1 MGWTEKVLSNGHNLS
16 NVSIDTTTPFGP
28 NFGESEFTTMEGAQS
43 DGIEKVTE
51 SGLEPSSS
59 SESGLK
65 PSSSSESGL
74 DVSKLTE
81 DDSMIED
88 ESIVVKVPGEDF
100 VLLNP
105 SKSSKDEW
113 SYRRP
118 AELNGLPFWGL
129 LDMYSG
135 GGYLIP
141 MRGSRSSLIHHMS
154 TLRNQSWIDERSR
167 ALFAE
172 FSAYNA
178 QVSACSF

>member
-1 MGWTEKVLSNGHNLS
+1 MGWTEKVLSSNGQNLS

-28 NFGESEFTTMEGAQS
+28 IFGESEFTTMEGAQS

-51 SGLEPSSS
+51 SGL
-59 SESGLK
+59 K
-65 PSSSSESGL
+65 PSSGSESGL

-81 DDSMIED
+81 DDSVIED

-141 MRGSRSSLIHHMS
+141 MKGSRSSLIQHMN

-167 ALFAE
+167 AVFG
-172 FSAYNA
+172 
-178 QVSACSF
+178 

>member
-1 MGWTEKVLSNGHNLS
+1 MGWTEKVVSNGENLK
-16 NVSIDTTTPFGP
+16 NESIDTTTPFGP
-28 NFGESEFTTMEGAQS
+28 NFGESEFTTMEGVQS
-43 DGIEKVTE
+43 DGVEKVT
-51 SGLEPSSS
+51 
-59 SESGLK
+59 
-65 PSSSSESGL
+65 
-74 DVSKLTE
+74 DVSKLAEE
-81 DDSMIED
+81 DSIIED
-88 ESIVVKVPGEDF
+88 ESIVIRVPGEDF

-141 MRGSRSSLIHHMS
+141 IKGSRSSLIHHMN
-154 TLRNQSWIDERSR
+154 TLKNHSWIDQRSR
-167 ALFAE
+167 AVFGE

-178 QVSACSF
+178 QVRACSFETSDFFN

>member
-1 MGWTEKVLSNGHNLS
+1 MGWSEKIPSNDHNLR

-43 DGIEKVTE
+43 DGIEEVTE
-51 SGLEPSSS
+51 SGV
-59 SESGLK
+59 K
-65 PSSSSESGL
+65 PSSRSESDL
-74 DVSKLTE
+74 DVSKVTE
-81 DDSMIED
+81 EDSMIED

-141 MRGSRSSLIHHMS
+141 MKGSRSSLIHHMN

-167 ALFAE
+167 AVFAE

-178 QVSACSF
+178 QVSACSS